1 MFVTLMYHDYRA
13 PWYEHYDVCSNKK
26 QFWGANFASV
36 LFKLLLASLYMAP
49 LWVRIYIYGPIYGW
63 KIDSLFEFFNVMYY
77 KSTNPRKQR
86 IVRSRRNFAG
96 EVSNF
101 VQLLSIW
108 RFDYFLTKIWKTANI
123 WPRTI
128 LRLGYLEYRSLDWGS
143 SVGSGWVTQHQARG
157 FQKTKVFTI

>member
-1 MFVTLMYHDYRA
+1 MQNWPLKIAF
-13 PWYEHYDVCSNKK
+13 
-26 QFWGANFASV
+26 GISV
-36 LFKLLLASLYMAP
+36 WL
-49 LWVRIYIYGPIYGW
+49 RIYGFIYGSGW

-108 RFDYFLTKIWKTANI
+108 RFWLFSDKDLKDCKYLAADYFEIRLSGVSVAGLRIQC
-123 WPRTI
+123 R
-128 LRLGYLEYRSLDWGS
+128 LRLSNAA
-143 SVGSGWVTQHQARG
+143 SGKG

>member
-1 MFVTLMYHDYRA
+1 MSLMTSAQTNKPHGCLRKA
-13 PWYEHYDVCSNKK
+13 ILRGQFCICSV
-26 QFWGANFASV
+26 QIAFGISV
-36 LFKLLLASLYMAP
+36 WL
-49 LWVRIYIYGPIYGW
+49 RIYGFIYGSGW
-63 KIDSLFEFFNVMYY
+63 KIDSLFQFFIVMYY
-77 KSTNPRKQR
+77 KSTNPRNER

-96 EVSNF
+96 EVSNC
-101 VQLLSIW
+101 VQILSIQ

-157 FQKTKVFTI
+157 FQKTKVFRIKKKSICNS